1 MGEVESSSR
10 EKAAFARDWTEGS
23 IIGNLLT
30 LAWPVVISSSLT
42 MLGPTIDMIWV
53 GKLGADAIAAV
64 GLSGMV
70 IMVVNGL
77 MMGLFTSLRAMVA
90 RCIGAGDEKGAVH
103 AVQQAFV
110 LGAVFSIIMAVIGIF
125 LSKQMLMLFG
135 AEANV
140 VDEALPYNQMQFVGM
155 VTLTLRMVTEA
166 AMQSSGDT
174 ATPMR
179 IGIFFRLFHIAFCP
193 FLVFGWW
200 VFPRLGVTGA
210 AVMNVISQG
219 IGGALGVWFLLAGRT
234 RLRVTLADF
243 HLDLNNI
250 WRQVKIGIPA
260 SINMVLR
267 SLLGLVMMKFIVPF
281 GTFAVAAHSLG
292 QRVEAFLDVG
302 ASALGAAGGVLAGQ
316 NLGAGK
322 EERAERTGWLTVG
335 LATGFMLAIAI
346 VMLIWPEKVV
356 RLFGTEPGLVEI
368 ASNFLRI
375 ATVGFLM
382 MGPASVLTSCLNGVG
397 DTMIPLLASLV
408 TMWGLQLPLAFF
420 LPRVTNLGVY
430 GVRWAMVIALAMR
443 AFTYLF
449 YFRLGRWK
457 RKRL

>member
-1 MGEVESSSR
+1 MGDVDSSSE
-10 EKAAFARDWTEGS
+10 EKTAFARDWTTGS
-23 IIGNLLT
+23 VVGNLLT

-42 MLGPTIDMIWV
+42 MLGPTIDMMWV

-90 RCIGAGDEKGAVH
+90 RCVGAGDEKGAVH
-103 AVQQAFV
+103 AVQQAFA
-110 LGAVFSIIMAVIGIF
+110 LGAVFSIIMAVVGIL

-140 VDEALPYNQMQFVGM
+140 VEEALPYNQMQFVGI
-155 VTLTLRMVTEA
+155 VTLTLRMITEA

-179 IGIFFRLFHIAFCP
+179 IGVFFRLFHIAFCP

-200 VFPRLGVTGA
+200 IFPRLGVTGA
-210 AVMNVISQG
+210 AVMNVISQSV
-219 IGGALGVWFLLAGRT
+219 GGALGVWFLFAGRT
-234 RLRVTLADF
+234 RLRVTLAGF
-243 HLDLNNI
+243 HVDLNNM

-292 QRVEAFLDVG
+292 QRIDAFLDVG
-302 ASALGAAGGVLAGQ
+302 ASSLGAAGGVLAGQ

-322 EERAERTGWLTVG
+322 QERAERTGWLAVG
-335 LATGFMLAIAI
+335 LATGFMLAVAI
-346 VMLIWPEKVV
+346 VVLIWPENVV

-375 ATVGFLM
+375 ATVGFLV
-382 MGPASVLTSCLNGVG
+382 MGPAAVLTSCLNGVG

-408 TMWGLQLPLAFF
+408 TMWGLQLPLAAF
-420 LPRVTNLGVY
+420 LPRVANLGVY

-443 AFTYLF
+443 AFTYIF

-457 RKRL
+457 RKKL

>member
-1 MGEVESSSR
+1 MGDVENSS
-10 EKAAFARDWTEGS
+10 KKNAAFTRDWTQGS
-23 IIGNLLT
+23 IIGNLLA
-30 LAWPVVISSSLT
+30 LAWPVVISQGLT

-53 GKLGADAIAAV
+53 GKLGADALAAV

-70 IMVVNGL
+70 IMVAGAL
-77 MMGLFTSLRAMVA
+77 MMGLFTGLRAMVA
-90 RCIGAGDEKGAVH
+90 RCVGAGDEKGAVQ
-103 AVQQAFV
+103 AVQQAFI

-125 LSKQMLMLFG
+125 LSKQMLALFG
-135 AEANV
+135 AEASV
-140 VDEALPYNQMQFVGM
+140 IEEAVPYNRIQFVGM
-155 VTLTLRMVTEA
+155 VTMTLRMMTEA

-179 IGIFFRLFHIAFCP
+179 IGIFFRLFHMAFCP

-210 AVMNVISQG
+210 AIMNVISQG
-219 IGGALGVWFLLAGRT
+219 AGGALGVWFLLTGRT
-234 RLRVTLADF
+234 RLRVTLADL
-243 HLDLNNI
+243 HLNLDNI

-267 SLLGLVMMKFIVPF
+267 SLVGLVMMKFIVPF

-292 QRVEAFLDVG
+292 QRIEAFLEVG
-302 ASALGAAGGVLAGQ
+302 ALALGNAGGVLAGQ

-322 EERAERTGWLTVG
+322 AERAARTGWLAVG
-335 LATGFMLAIAI
+335 LATGFMLAIGI
-346 VMLIWPEKVV
+346 VILIWPEKVV

-382 MGPASVLTSCLNGVG
+382 MGPAAVLTSCLNGVG

-408 TMWGLQLPLAFF
+408 TMWGLQLPLAVF
-420 LPRVTNLGVY
+420 LPRVANLGVY

-443 AFTYLF
+443 AFTYIF

-457 RKRL
+457 RRKV

>member
-1 MGEVESSSR
+1 MGEAESSNRKKS
-10 EKAAFARDWTEGS
+10 ESPRDWTQGS
-23 IIGNLLT
+23 IIGNLLA
-30 LAWPVVISSSLT
+30 LAWPIVISQGLT

-64 GLSGMV
+64 GLSA
-70 IMVVNGL
+70 MVVMVAGAL
-77 MMGLFTSLRAMVA
+77 MMGLFTGLRALVA
-90 RCIGAGDEKGAVH
+90 RCVGADDEKGAVQ

-110 LGAVFSIIMAVIGIF
+110 LGAVLSIIMAIIGIF
-125 LSKQMLMLFG
+125 LSEQMLALFG
-135 AEANV
+135 AEAKV
-140 VDEALPYNQMQFVGM
+140 IEEAVPYNRIQFVGM
-155 VTLTLRMVTEA
+155 VTMTLRIMTEA

-179 IGIFFRLFHIAFCP
+179 IGIFFRLFHMALCP

-210 AVMNVISQG
+210 AIMNVISQG
-219 IGGALGVWFLLAGRT
+219 AGGALGVWFLLTGRT

-243 HLDLNNI
+243 HLDLENI

-267 SLLGLVMMKFIVPF
+267 SLVGLVMMKFIVPF

-292 QRVEAFLDVG
+292 LRIEAFLQVG
-302 ASALGAAGGVLAGQ
+302 ALALGSAGGVLAGQ

-322 EERAERTGWLTVG
+322 AERAARTGWLAVG
-335 LATGFMLAIAI
+335 LATGFMLAIGI
-346 VMLIWPEKVV
+346 VILIWPEKVV
-356 RLFGTEPGLVEI
+356 SLFGTEPGLVEI

-382 MGPASVLTSCLNGVG
+382 MGPAAVLTSCLNGVG
-397 DTMIPLLASLV
+397 DTVIPLLASLA
-408 TMWGLQLPLAFF
+408 TMWGLQLPLAAF
-420 LPRVTNLGVY
+420 LPRVANLGVY
-430 GVRWAMVIALAMR
+430 GVRWAMVIALATR
-443 AFTYLF
+443 AFIYIF

-457 RKRL
+457 RKKV

>member
-1 MGEVESSSR
+1 MGDGENSSR
-10 EKAAFARDWTEGS
+10 KKAESARDWTQGS

-30 LAWPVVISSSLT
+30 LAWPVVISQGLT
-42 MLGPTIDMIWV
+42 MLGPIIDMIWV

-70 IMVVNGL
+70 IMVAGAL
-77 MMGLFTSLRAMVA
+77 MMGLFTGLRAMVA
-90 RCIGAGDEKGAVH
+90 RCVGAGDEKGAVDV
-103 AVQQAFV
+103 VQQAFV
-110 LGAVFSIIMAVIGIF
+110 LGAALSIIMAVIGIF
-125 LSKQMLMLFG
+125 LSRQMLMLFG
-135 AEANV
+135 AEAKV
-140 VDEALPYNQMQFVGM
+140 IEEAVPYNQIQFVGM
-155 VTLTLRMVTEA
+155 VTMTLRMITEA

-179 IGIFFRLFHIAFCP
+179 IGIIFRLFHMAFCP
-193 FLVFGWW
+193 FLVLGWW

-210 AVMNVISQG
+210 AIINVISQG
-219 IGGALGVWFLLAGRT
+219 AGGALGVWFLLTGRT
-234 RLRVTLADF
+234 RLRVTLADL
-243 HLDLNNI
+243 HLNFDNI

-267 SLLGLVMMKFIVPF
+267 GFVGLVVMKFIVPY
-281 GTFAVAAHSLG
+281 GTFAVAAHSLS
-292 QRVEAFLDVG
+292 QRAEAFLEVG
-302 ASALGAAGGVLAGQ
+302 ALALGNAGGVLAGQ

-322 EERAERTGWLTVG
+322 PERAARTGWLAVG

-346 VMLIWPEKVV
+346 VILIWPEKVV

-382 MGPASVLTSCLNGVG
+382 MGPAAVLTSCLNGVG

-408 TMWGLQLPLAFF
+408 TMWGLQLPLAAF
-420 LPRVTNLGVY
+420 LPRVANLGVY

-443 AFTYLF
+443 AFTYIF

-457 RKRL
+457 RKKI

>member
-1 MGEVESSSR
+1 MGDVVNSNKK
-10 EKAAFARDWTEGS
+10 KAAFTRDWTQGS
-23 IIGNLLT
+23 IIGNLLA
-30 LAWPVVISSSLT
+30 LAWPVVISQGLT

-64 GLSGMV
+64 GLSAM
-70 IMVVNGL
+70 IITVVSALLWGI
-77 MMGLFTSLRAMVA
+77 FTGLRAMVA
-90 RCIGAGDEKGAVH
+90 RCVGAGDEKGAVR

-135 AEANV
+135 AEAKV
-140 VDEALPYNQMQFVGM
+140 VEEAVPYNQIQFVGM
-155 VTLTLRMVTEA
+155 VTMTLRMMTEA
-166 AMQSSGDT
+166 TMQSSGDT
-174 ATPMR
+174 AAAMR
-179 IGIFFRLFHIAFCP
+179 IGVIFRLFHMTFCP

-200 VFPRLGVTGA
+200 VFPRLGVRGA
-210 AVMNVISQG
+210 AIMDIISQG
-219 IGGALGVWFLLAGRT
+219 LGGGLGVWFLLSGRT

-250 WRQVKIGIPA
+250 WRQMKIGIPA

-267 SLLGLVMMKFIVPF
+267 SLVGLVMVIFIVPF
-281 GTFAVAAHSLG
+281 GTFAVAAHSLS
-292 QRVEAFLDVG
+292 QRVEAFLEVI
-302 ASALGAAGGVLAGQ
+302 ALALGTASGVLAGQ

-322 EERAERTGWLTVG
+322 EERAARTGWLSVG

-346 VMLIWPEKVV
+346 VILIWPEKVV
-356 RLFGTEPGLVEI
+356 RLFGTEPGLVDI
-368 ASNFLRI
+368 GSKFLRI
-375 ATVGFLM
+375 ATVGFVM
-382 MGPASVLTSCLNGVG
+382 MGPAAVLTSCLNGVG

-408 TMWGLQLPLAFF
+408 TMWGLQLPLAAF
-420 LPRVTNLGVY
+420 LPRVANLGVY

-443 AFTYLF
+443 AFTYIF

-457 RKRL
+457 RKKV